1 MSVGCTPH
9 PTIPIIGTIIIDRD
23 YSPFALEISMLAYDH
38 FNGQNNI
45 LRWVQK
51 ERNPCIKKPEAL
63 MSNYASCKKCWPGPT
78 FAKLSFKDSAII
90 QSGGAA
96 TIRVSVLGGGI
107 TSSLEEV
114 SSWSAKGTKQR
125 P

>member
-1 MSVGCTPH
+1 
-9 PTIPIIGTIIIDRD
+9 
-23 YSPFALEISMLAYDH
+23 
-38 FNGQNNI
+38 
-45 LRWVQK
+45 
-51 ERNPCIKKPEAL
+51 

-107 TSSLEEV
+107 SFPCQPRIFCDDHAYGHGL
-114 SSWSAKGTKQR
+114 
-125 P
+125 